1 MVSATV
7 GYMNQSMP
15 FQIANVD
22 SDSGRD
28 YIGGRLMC
36 AFRYNF
42 NFWARLIRFAVT
54 RGNWREVLV
63 GAQGVLLPVR
73 LDGRPDRTRY
83 RLSMVSRRFVL

>member
-36 AFRYNF
+36 AFRYNSGF
-42 NFWARLIRFAVT
+42 SAHLIRVT
-54 RGNWREVLV
+54 VARGNWREVLV

-73 LDGRPDRTRY
+73 LD
-83 RLSMVSRRFVL
+83 S